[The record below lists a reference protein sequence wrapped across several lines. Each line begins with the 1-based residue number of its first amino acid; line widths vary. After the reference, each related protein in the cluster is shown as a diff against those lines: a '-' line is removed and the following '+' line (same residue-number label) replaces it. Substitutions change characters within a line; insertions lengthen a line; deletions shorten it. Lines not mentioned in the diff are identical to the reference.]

1 MGPVPPESTPAF
13 FERLAVSSRGV
24 VASLAEVSDHKGEDS
39 HEGRHMPQPLTKDST
54 QKTVAANHD
63 NSATIALLE
72 DWANADATIDSQA
85 IEEAEKDLARF
96 KASLNANRPDDRP
109 IFP

>member
-1 MGPVPPESTPAF
+1 VP
-13 FERLAVSSRGV
+13 
-24 VASLAEVSDHKGEDS
+24 
-39 HEGRHMPQPLTKDST
+39 
-54 QKTVAANHD
+54 ANHD

-72 DWANADATIDSQA
+72 DWANADATMDSQA
-85 IEEAEKDLARF
+85 VEEAEKDLAKF

>member
-1 MGPVPPESTPAF
+1 MPE
-13 FERLAVSSRGV
+13 
-24 VASLAEVSDHKGEDS
+24 
-39 HEGRHMPQPLTKDST
+39 QPTKDKA

-72 DWANADATIDSQA
+72 DWANADATMDSQA
-85 IEEAEKDLARF
+85 VEEADKDLARF

-109 IFP
+109 IFQ